1 MLLLVLLAA
10 TYQPQQ
16 PWESPRVPAGQEL
29 LPGLTGLK
37 ASDCGVCHQ
46 DFYEEWKASTHAH
59 AWTDAQF
66 QGELHKDPEVAW
78 LCINCHTPAA
88 DQQEELAVATGLV
101 REPRRSKNPGFD
113 EAWQQEGI
121 TCVSCHLVDDAIAG
135 PYGDTNAPHPVV
147 KDERLNDQRICLEC
161 HQAVQRVEDSLVC
174 TFNTGE
180 EWEQAQPG
188 QTCQGCHMPE
198 VERSLVPGTPPR
210 STRRH
215 LWIGS
220 KIPKDRIEP
229 QEQAFYDMFEHGLDA
244 SLEIDGE
251 WGQMV
256 LTNARAGHLL
266 PTGDPERYVFVTAT
280 VYDAQGQL
288 LSRTGYRI
296 GQRWTWWPVAEKTG
310 DNRLAPAETRRVT
323 FPVLPGSAE
332 VHLLAEHYRISP
344 ENAAYHGLDDYP
356 IKATVL
362 DVRLPVE

>member
-1 MLLLVLLAA
+1 MLLLLLTAA
-10 TYQPQQ
+10 S
-16 PWESPRVPAGQEL
+16 WESPRVPPGQEV
-29 LPGLTGLK
+29 LPGLTGLR
-37 ASDCGVCHQ
+37 AEDCGACHVE
-46 DFYEEWKASTHAH
+46 FYEEWKASTHAH

-78 LCINCHTPAA
+78 LCINCHTPAG
-88 DQQEELAVATGLV
+88 DQQEELAVATGEV
-101 REPRRSKNPGFD
+101 RHPERSANADFSA
-113 EAWQQEGI
+113 EWQQEGI

-135 PYGDTNAPHPVV
+135 PFGDTSAPHPTV
-147 KDERLNDQRICLEC
+147 KDERLTDERICLEC
-161 HQAVQRVEDSLVC
+161 HQAVQRVEDTLVC

-180 EWEQAQPG
+180 EWAEAGIDQP
-188 QTCQGCHMPE
+188 CQSCHMPE
-198 VERSLVPGTPPR
+198 VTRGLVPGMQPERP
-210 STRRH
+210 TRRH

-229 QEQAFYDMFEHGLDA
+229 GEQAWYDLFEHGLDA
-244 SLEIDGE
+244 RVELDGA

-266 PTGDPERYVFVTAT
+266 PTGDPERYVMVTAT
-280 VYDAQGQL
+280 VYDEQGVL

-323 FPVLPGSAE
+323 FPVPEGASQ
-332 VHLLAEHYRISP
+332 VHLFAEHYRISP
-344 ENAAYHGLDDYP
+344 ENAAYHGLDDDH
-356 IKATVL
+356 IKAQVL